1 MLKKR
6 EEGEIKP
13 NNIEGDNNNKESL
26 FKRILRLLWRIIL
39 YIITNPIFQLGLLIL
54 ILNYFG
60 TNLFKHT
67 KIGIFHNYTEN
78 IVHDNRCSYHKN
90 IK

>member
-1 MLKKR
+1 MAIIEEKKDKKNYFVIIMR
-6 EEGEIKP
+6 FVWKV
-13 NNIEGDNNNKESL
+13 
-26 FKRILRLLWRIIL
+26 IL
-39 YIITNPIFQLGLLIL
+39 YIITNPIFQLGLLIMF
-54 ILNYFG
+54 LNYFG
-60 TNLFKHT
+60 ANLFKHT

>member
-1 MLKKR
+1 MAIKEEKKV
-6 EEGEIKP
+6 
-13 NNIEGDNNNKESL
+13 NKNY
-26 FKRILRLLWRIIL
+26 FILICKIFWRIVL
-39 YIITNPIFQLGLLIL
+39 YIITNPIFQLGLVICF
-54 ILNYFG
+54 LNYFG
-60 TNLFKHT
+60 ANLFKHT